1 MGKIGEMIISLGAD
15 NANLKKGMK
24 ESQNIIQSTMDT
36 ISNIKGEL
44 LSIGTVAGP
53 IAAVRSWAAAVND
66 LEDKTDMAGE
76 SASKLLAVGQFVG
89 LTTEDMAGA
98 MTKMSKATLTAA
110 ESIETANASGTTS
123 TDVFTRFGIQI
134 LDTNGKLLSAEQIFD
149 NVNAKH
155 REMANGIEKTAMEME
170 IFGRSGAKL
179 NDLLNLSAKQIED
192 VKDVAEKTGL
202 VMSHETTQ
210 AFEDATFEV
219 NKSKLALQGLAVS
232 IGAEM
237 LPQVQ
242 SASQF
247 LSDLAV
253 DFASLDQEERQNIA
267 TALEVAAAVSTLSIG
282 WRGLTFLAGPLIS
295 ALGSAAAAYDV
306 LAASAWGAKAAVA
319 GVIAT
324 VAAAAIYKG
333 YSDYQHAE
341 NGGEF
346 EYDDLGNVT
355 QKQGTA
361 YTKYNSDD
369 YDTISENFN
378 PSTGEYDALPKKAAS
393 GGSLDFSGSGGGGK
407 GSGSADK
414 TVKEVEAINK
424 QISELKQKTAGLATD
439 WKQAE
444 LEIAKA
450 GTDGGA
456 LVLASIYT
464 EGEARKKSVDDWL
477 IKVNN
482 STTEAQQ
489 IYDRAVKSGDA
500 DAIASATTMLE
511 TRKAAEIQAAQ
522 EAADAKKEI
531 DKQTV
536 DELMSNATALK
547 TFKDEINEAMRQGDY
562 DRFMASMTDE
572 NVALAEQM
580 SERQAIMQ
588 QYYDW
593 RMEAEQSFAEYSLKM
608 ADQLKTS
615 LGDAAANAI
624 VYGKSFSAAMSDM
637 VKSIAAMYIKWAVE
651 KLAAAALGKA
661 IMKQETAA
669 VETQGASMAEALAPA
684 AWAKLVLDPGSA
696 VTATA
701 LLTAGMA
708 TAALIGG
715 GISGLSSGSGLSV
728 SGGDVGDTS
737 SSYMSAGDS
746 ISVSGGT
753 IEGVTAF
760 ASGGIVTAPTLAL
773 IGEAGEDEAVIPLSR
788 LGDML
793 GDTGHGDITQIIYG
807 DINTGADQDDVYSDF
822 ENAILNGL
830 RGA

>member
-1 MGKIGEMIISLGAD
+1 M
-15 NANLKKGMK
+15 
-24 ESQNIIQSTMDT
+24 
-36 ISNIKGEL
+36 
-44 LSIGTVAGP
+44 
-53 IAAVRSWAAAVND
+53 
-66 LEDKTDMAGE
+66 
-76 SASKLLAVGQFVG
+76 
-89 LTTEDMAGA
+89 
-98 MTKMSKATLTAA
+98 
-110 ESIETANASGTTS
+110 
-123 TDVFTRFGIQI
+123 
-134 LDTNGKLLSAEQIFD
+134 
-149 NVNAKH
+149 
-155 REMANGIEKTAMEME
+155 
-170 IFGRSGAKL
+170 
-179 NDLLNLSAKQIED
+179 
-192 VKDVAEKTGL
+192 
-202 VMSHETTQ
+202 
-210 AFEDATFEV
+210 
-219 NKSKLALQGLAVS
+219 
-232 IGAEM
+232 
-237 LPQVQ
+237 
-242 SASQF
+242 
-247 LSDLAV
+247 AV
-253 DFASLDQEERQNIA
+253 DFASLDENERQNIA
-267 TALEVAAAVSTLSIG
+267 TALEVAAAISGLSIG

-393 GGSLDFSGSGGGGK
+393 GGTLDFSGSGGGGK

-424 QISELKQKTAGLATD
+424 QISELTQKVAGFGKE
-439 WKQAE
+439 WSQAE

-450 GTDGGA
+450 GASGGA

-464 EGEARKKSVDDWL
+464 EGEARKTKVDEWL
-477 IKVNN
+477 TKVSNA
-482 STTEAQQ
+482 TIEAQQ
-489 IYDRAVKSGDA
+489 IYDRAVKSGDE

-511 TRKAAEIQAAQ
+511 ARKEAEIQAAQ
-522 EAADAKKEI
+522 DAADAKKEI

-536 DELMSNATALK
+536 TELMSNATALK

-588 QYYDW
+588 QYYEW

-624 VYGKSFSAAMSDM
+624 VYGKSFKQAIADM
-637 VKSIAAMYIKWAVE
+637 IKQIAAMYVKWAVE
-651 KLAAAALGKA
+651 KLAAAALSKV
-661 IMKQETAA
+661 IMKQETSAVAA
-669 VETQGASMAEALAPA
+669 EGTAMAAALAPA
-684 AWAKLVLDPGSA
+684 AWAKLVLSPGSA
-696 VTATA
+696 ASATL
-701 LLTAGMA
+701 LLTAGM
-708 TAALIGG
+708 TAAAAIGS
-715 GISGLSSGSGLSV
+715 GISGIGSASTGTISV
-728 SGGDVGDTS
+728 SDTS
-737 SSYMSAGDS
+737 STLSND
-746 ISVSGGT
+746 ISVSGSD
-753 IEGVTAF
+753 IKGVTAF

-793 GDTGHGDITQIIYG
+793 GDTGQGNKITQNIYG
-807 DINTGADQDDVYSDF
+807 DINTGADQDDVYSEF

-830 RGA
+830 RGH